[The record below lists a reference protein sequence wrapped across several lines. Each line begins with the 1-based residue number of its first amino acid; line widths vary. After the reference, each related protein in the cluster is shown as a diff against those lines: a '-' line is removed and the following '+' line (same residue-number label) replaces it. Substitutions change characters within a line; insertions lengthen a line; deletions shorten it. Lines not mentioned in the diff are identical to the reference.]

1 MAGKHGFL
9 VVSDLHLSEGRNPKT
24 GWIDPREDFLFDDD
38 FADFLEFHTCSEE
51 WADTEWTLVIAGD
64 FVDFLQ
70 VTEMPQDRPDL
81 VREGDYGLVAGP
93 AESVWKI
100 RRIMQG
106 HPALFRALAKFCL
119 AHRIVLISGNHDAEF
134 FYPEVRKELISGLR
148 ELRTPPRGNPGPGE
162 RLSFFPWFFF
172 DGNVY
177 IELGHQYDPTNSF
190 PSALAPI
197 IKPADKIPGE
207 SSEKIF
213 LPLGSIFVRYLFNR
227 VETSSPFADNIKP
240 ETRFIV
246 WFTRNHPFR
255 AFLFLFS
262 DGRKMLSKI
271 RESWRSSSSPEDELT
286 VAPDPGHPSDYCF
299 KKADN
304 YSDTCPETERES
316 DGSSPLTRGKNEWR
330 RRTGLLEKIQAEPLL
345 SPSIKPSSRI
355 LLFMLAPGLSIPL
368 LLGLMLLNLAAVVL
382 LFSPF
387 WSLSLPDQFPG
398 LPVIQEIVD
407 WNRNSQ
413 IPLITILAQLV
424 VGILFYSR
432 TIRSLKEKC
441 CSRILREKGAAID
454 EILQPEYIVM
464 GHCHEPD
471 LVRYPSGCQYIN
483 TGTWTKIFSYE
494 SIAVREEKEFIY
506 TRIIAE
512 GDKRKMDLMKWE
524 GRGGT
529 GRRANLI
536 AD

>member
-1 MAGKHGFL
+1 MAGKQGFL

-70 VTEMPQDRPDL
+70 VTEMPPNQPGL
-81 VREGDYGLVAGP
+81 EREGDYGLVAGP
-93 AESVWKI
+93 AESAWKI
-100 RRIMQG
+100 RRIMLG
-106 HPALFRALAKFCL
+106 HPALFHALAKFCL
-119 AHRIVLISGNHDAEF
+119 EHRIVLISGNHDAEF
-134 FYPEVRKELISGLR
+134 FYPEVREALISGLL
-148 ELRTPPRGNPGPGE
+148 ELRTPPRGNPGPSE

-177 IELGHQYDPTNSF
+177 IEHGHQYDPTNSF
-190 PSALAPI
+190 PSALAPLE
-197 IKPADKIPGE
+197 KPSKKTSGE
-207 SSEKIF
+207 FSGKMF

-240 ETRFIV
+240 ETRFIG
-246 WFTRNHPFR
+246 WFIRNHPLR
-255 AFLFLFS
+255 ALLFLVT
-262 DGRKMLSKI
+262 DGRKMLYKI
-271 RESWRSSSSPEDELT
+271 RESLRSSGSPGAT
-286 VAPDPGHPSDYCF
+286 MISAPDPGNPADYCLGRAA
-299 KKADN
+299 AD
-304 YSDTCPETERES
+304 SDTRPGTERES
-316 DGSSPLTRGKNEWR
+316 DEISPLPRGKKEWHR
-330 RRTGLLEKIQAEPLL
+330 RIRLLERIQSQPLL
-345 SPSIKPSSRI
+345 SPAIKPSARL
-355 LLFMLAPGLSIPL
+355 LLFMLVPEWIISL
-368 LLGLMLLNLAAVVL
+368 LLGLVLLNLAAVVL

-387 WSLSLPDQFPG
+387 WSLSLPTQFPG

-413 IPLITILAQLV
+413 IPLITILSQLV
-424 VGILFYSR
+424 VGILFYFKI
-432 TIRSLKEKC
+432 IRRIKEKC
-441 CSRILREKGAAID
+441 CSRILKEKGAAID
-454 EILQPEYIVM
+454 EILHPEYIVM

-471 LVRYPSGCQYIN
+471 LVRFPSGCQYIN

-494 SIAVREEKEFIY
+494 SSAAREEKEFIY
-506 TRIIAE
+506 TRIITE
-512 GDKRKMDLMKWE
+512 GGKRKMDIMKWE

-536 AD
+536 DD